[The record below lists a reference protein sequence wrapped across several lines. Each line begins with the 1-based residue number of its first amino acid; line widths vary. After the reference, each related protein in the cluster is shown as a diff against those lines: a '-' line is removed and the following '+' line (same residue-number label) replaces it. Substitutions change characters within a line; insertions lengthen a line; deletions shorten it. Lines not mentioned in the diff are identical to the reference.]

1 MERTLIILKPD
12 AVQRALVGELTA
24 RLERRGLRISGL
36 KLLRVTEK
44 LAGEHYQEHV
54 GKPFFAG
61 LVAYITSSP
70 VVVMAVDGP
79 GAIALVRTTV
89 GVTKPAEA
97 APGTIRADYGV
108 DIGRNLIHA
117 SANADD
123 AARELALWFAAGE
136 LIDYT
141 RDIDRWIVEA

>member
-12 AVQRALVGELTA
+12 AVQRALVGELIL

-36 KLLRVTEK
+36 KLLQVTEA
-44 LAGEHYQEHV
+44 LATEHYHEHV
-54 GKPFFAG
+54 GKGFFPG
-61 LVAYITSSP
+61 LVAYITSAP

-97 APGTIRADYGV
+97 APGTIRADFGLE
-108 DIGRNLIHA
+108 IGRNLIHA
-117 SANADD
+117 SANAAD
-123 AARELALWFAAGE
+123 AARELALWFAKGE
-136 LIDYT
+136 LIDYR
-141 RDIDRWIVEA
+141 RDVDRWILED

>member
-36 KLLRVTEK
+36 KLLRVNEQ
-44 LAGEHYQEHV
+44 LAGEHYREHV

-97 APGTIRADYGV
+97 APGTIRADFGV

-123 AARELALWFAAGE
+123 AARELALWFGPGE
-136 LIDYT
+136 IIDYT

>member
-36 KLLRVTEK
+36 KLLRVTEQ
-44 LAGEHYQEHV
+44 LAGEHYREHV

-97 APGTIRADYGV
+97 APGTIRADFGV

-123 AARELALWFAAGE
+123 AARELALWFGPGE
-136 LIDYT
+136 IIDYT

>member
-36 KLLRVTEK
+36 KLLRVSET
-44 LAGEHYQEHV
+44 LAGEHYKEHV
-54 GKPFFAG
+54 GKPFFPG
-61 LVAYITSSP
+61 LVAYITSAP

-97 APGTIRADYGV
+97 APGTIRADFGV

-123 AARELALWFAAGE
+123 AARELALWFGGGE
-136 LIDYT
+136 IIDYT
-141 RDIDRWIVEA
+141 RDIDRWIVE